1 MCECEAVSV
10 LSGCGTSTSTEE
22 SGLVCLFVGR
32 ESGAGESRST
42 AVVRVTVHRGAASS
56 FPPLVTCLLFV
67 RLGHADVMQ
76 NYPVIVVI
84 TLQYYYYYYV
94 TGNLLRYA
102 FGRQVVPVLI
112 CDSVFVFCI

>member
-22 SGLVCLFVGR
+22 SGLVGR

-42 AVVRVTVHRGAASS
+42 AVVRATVHRGAASS

-84 TLQYYYYYYV
+84 TLQYYYYV
-94 TGNLLRYA
+94 RGNLLRYA

-112 CDSVFVFCI
+112 WESVFVFCI

>member
-22 SGLVCLFVGR
+22 SGLVCLFVVGR

-42 AVVRVTVHRGAASS
+42 AVVRATVHRGAASS

-84 TLQYYYYYYV
+84 TLQCYNYV
-94 TGNLLRYA
+94 TGNLLLYA
-102 FGRQVVPVLI
+102 FG
-112 CDSVFVFCI
+112 